1 MHSTFSLKDHRVNI
15 VGFWPQQLNSSI
27 IVQKEPQTTG
37 TQMTMVVFINKTLF
51 VKKQAVGHM
60 RSVVIVCQLLL

>member
-15 VGFWPQQLNSSI
+15 VGFWPEQLNFSI

-37 TQMTMVVFINKTLF
+37 TQMAMVVFINKTLF
-51 VKKQAVGHM
+51 VKNKLWARCG
-60 RSVVIVCQLLL
+60 LW